1 MKEKQSLEED
11 LGNQIAS
18 NRNLELQL
26 EELKVTTVHSVF
38 HMVYGIPIAC
48 FFTVCYEGWAQPHF
62 GRTG

>member
-48 FFTVCYEGWAQPHF
+48 FFTVCYEG
-62 GRTG
+62 